1 MWNVTIPTI
10 NQSLYSYN
18 RSAIMVERLP
28 HIFPFLPQILFT
40 DIDDTLTL
48 NGSLPVDA
56 FVTLDALRRSGVM
69 VVPVTGG
76 SAGWCDCIL
85 RTWPVSAIIGENG
98 ALTMDFDKQGH
109 LRQTFVLDP
118 VVRRNNLD
126 RLREIIEKVQAEIPE
141 AGLTLDSPYR
151 LTDIAFDIGQ
161 EQKLPEEKI
170 AGIAAICRSLGA
182 NARASSIHI
191 NVWMG
196 TYTKASAAADLLKKT
211 GVTLEQATFV
221 GDSPNDESMFEML
234 PITVGVANIASFLPD
249 LQYQPSYITLGA
261 GGLGFAELGRSI
273 LELC

>member
-1 MWNVTIPTI
+1 MIK
-10 NQSLYSYN
+10 
-18 RSAIMVERLP
+18 RLP
-28 HIFPFLPQILFT
+28 KIFPFLPRILFT

-161 EQKLPEEKI
+161 EQKLAEEKI
-170 AGIAAICRSLGA
+170 SRVVAICKSLGA

-196 TYTKASAAADLLKKT
+196 TYSKASAAAQTRT
-211 GVTLEQATFV
+211 GH
-221 GDSPNDESMFEML
+221 
-234 PITVGVANIASFLPD
+234 
-249 LQYQPSYITLGA
+249 
-261 GGLGFAELGRSI
+261 
-273 LELC
+273 LCWRFSK

>member
-1 MWNVTIPTI
+1 MIK
-10 NQSLYSYN
+10 
-18 RSAIMVERLP
+18 RLP
-28 HIFPFLPQILFT
+28 KIFPFLPRILFT

-161 EQKLPEEKI
+161 EQKLAEEKI
-170 AGIAAICRSLGA
+170 SRVVAICKSLGA

-196 TYTKASAAADLLKKT
+196 TYSKASAAADLLKRSDVK
-211 GVTLEQATFV
+211 LEQATFV
-221 GDSPNDESMFEML
+221 GDSPNDESMFELL
-234 PITVGVANIASFLPD
+234 PVTVGVANIARFLTD
-249 LQYQPSYITLGA
+249 LQHQPSYITASA